1 VDPIDRFREALRVG
15 GYRDQTGRRYA
26 TALRAM
32 RTDALYDLD
41 FTLVNVSA
49 ARAWQ
54 RWRESHTDPVLTR
67 NVGIFLAEHENQKA
81 TEKTGIEKRREAQTR
96 RKLAARSIP
105 DAEWQHLYDVL
116 LEDSMKRGG
125 AIPAVLLT
133 LMATGLR
140 IGDLLA
146 IPCSALLEA
155 KRTNQVRFDAKGGE
169 WRILPIAGAPADWLR
184 LIALAERNRDAT
196 NVAQLVTPKDT
207 RASGE
212 GPAYKRVRRALLRA
226 AGRAGVDG
234 RIYLHRLRR
243 TVAVQALRVTE
254 DMPAVQQLLGHR
266 SMLTTSTYLDEARPD
281 AIGNVQRRI
290 REKFGREE
298 LPGKGS

>member
-81 TEKTGIEKRREAQTR
+81 TEKKSIEKRREAQTR

-169 WRILPIAGAPADWLR
+169 WRILPIAP
-184 LIALAERNRDAT
+184 
-196 NVAQLVTPKDT
+196 PKDT